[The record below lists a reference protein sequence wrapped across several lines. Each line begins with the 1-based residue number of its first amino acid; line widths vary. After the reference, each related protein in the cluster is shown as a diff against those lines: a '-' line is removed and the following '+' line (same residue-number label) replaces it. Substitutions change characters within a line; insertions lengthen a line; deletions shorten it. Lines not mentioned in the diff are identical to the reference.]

1 MLKCVIFIH
10 KEVLMSQTEHK
21 NIKKLVNISAV
32 VLALIL
38 LLLYMQGSF
47 VSKAPPGL
55 SPQATDSNTPKT
67 QTALVEKKQVDDIL
81 TWPGTVR
88 SRTVANIAPR
98 MTARILEVKVNAGD
112 KVKKGDVIARLDE
125 REIRAQEQAALAAL
139 AGANARANRAKADEQ
154 RTRSLYSKEAA
165 TRENVDAVVARAKE
179 AQAGASQATS
189 AVNEIR
195 THLADTLL
203 FAPFDGVVVKRLKEP
218 GDMGLP
224 GVPAVTLQTPQGLRL
239 EADVPSTCAGRYSA
253 GMDVTV
259 RIDTL
264 GLTTSAQIDE
274 ISPEVDP
281 QTRTQLIKIALPAI
295 AGLQPGYFG
304 WLEQACDHHEAL
316 LIPASAVQHI
326 GQLEVVKVLS
336 EGLQVMRHIRTA
348 KTFGDR
354 IEVISGLHAGETVMI
369 HPQQAQ

>member
-1 MLKCVIFIH
+1 
-10 KEVLMSQTEHK
+10 MSQTEHK
-21 NIKKLVNISAV
+21 NIKKIVTISAA

-47 VSKAPPGL
+47 VSKVPPGL
-55 SPQATDSNTPKT
+55 SPQTIDSNTPESH
-67 QTALVEKKQVDDIL
+67 TATVEKKQVDDIL
-81 TWPGTVR
+81 AWPGTVR

-98 MTARILEVKVNAGD
+98 MTARIIEIKVHAGD

-125 REIRAQEQAALAAL
+125 RDINAQEHAALAAL
-139 AGANARANRAKADEQ
+139 AGASAQANRAQADEQ

-165 TRENVDAVVARAKE
+165 TRESFDAVVARAKE
-179 AQAGASQATS
+179 AQAGVSQASS
-189 AVNEIR
+189 AVSEIR

-203 FAPFDGVVVKRLKEP
+203 RAPFDGIVVKRLKEP

-224 GVPAVTLQTPQGLRL
+224 GVPVVTLQTPLGLRL
-239 EADVPSTCAGRYSA
+239 EADVPSTCAGRYST

-264 GLTTSAQIDE
+264 GQTVNAQIDE

-295 AGLQPGYFG
+295 EGLQPGYFG
-304 WLEQACDHHEAL
+304 WLEQACDQHEAL
-316 LIPASAVQHI
+316 LIPAGAVQHI

-336 EGLQVMRHIRTA
+336 EGRQLMRHIRTA
-348 KTFGDR
+348 KTFGDQ
-354 IEVISGLHAGETVMI
+354 IEVISGLHAGETVI
-369 HPQQAQ
+369 TNPQQAQ

>member
-1 MLKCVIFIH
+1 
-10 KEVLMSQTEHK
+10 MSQTEHK
-21 NIKKLVNISAV
+21 PINKIVTISAA

-47 VSKAPPGL
+47 VSKVSPGL
-55 SPQATDSNTPKT
+55 SPQPTDSNTPQN
-67 QTALVEKKQVDDIL
+67 QTAIVEKKQVDDIL
-81 TWPGTVR
+81 TWPGTVK
-88 SRTVANIAPR
+88 SRTVANIAPKI
-98 MTARILEVKVNAGD
+98 TARIIEIKVNAGD

-125 REIRAQEQAALAAL
+125 RDIKAQEQTALAAL
-139 AGANARANRAKADEQ
+139 AGANAQANRAKADEQ

-165 TRENVDAVVARAKE
+165 TRENFDAVVARSKE
-179 AQAGASQATS
+179 VQAGVSQATS
-189 AVNEIR
+189 TVSEIR

-203 FAPFDGVVVKRLKEP
+203 LAPFDGIVVKRLKES

-224 GVPAVTLQTPQGLRL
+224 GVPVVTLQTPLGLRL
-239 EADVPSTCAGRYSA
+239 ETDVPSTCAGRYST

-295 AGLQPGYFG
+295 EGLQPGYFG
-304 WLEQACDHHEAL
+304 WLEQACDQHEAL
-316 LIPASAVQHI
+316 LIPVSAVQHI

-336 EGLQVMRHIRTA
+336 EGRQLMRHIRTG
-348 KTFGDR
+348 KTFGDQV
-354 IEVISGLHAGETVMI
+354 EVISGLHEGETVI
-369 HPQQAQ
+369 AHPEAQ

>member
-1 MLKCVIFIH
+1 
-10 KEVLMSQTEHK
+10 MSQTEHK
-21 NIKKLVNISAV
+21 NMSKIVSICAA

-47 VSKAPPGL
+47 VSKVPPGL
-55 SPQATDSNTPKT
+55 SPQSSDSNIPESH
-67 QTALVEKKQVDDIL
+67 TALVEKKQVEDIL
-81 TWPGTVR
+81 AWPGTVR

-98 MTARILEVKVNAGD
+98 MTARILDIKVNAGD

-125 REIRAQEQAALAAL
+125 RDIRAQENAALAAL
-139 AGANARANRAKADEQ
+139 AGANAQASRAKADEQ

-165 TRENVDAVVARAKE
+165 TREKFDAAIAQAKE
-179 AQAGASQATS
+179 AQAAVSQATS
-189 AVNEIR
+189 AVSEIR
-195 THLADTLL
+195 SHLADTLL
-203 FAPFDGVVVKRLKEP
+203 LAPFDGIVVKRLQEP

-224 GVPAVTLQTPQGLRL
+224 GVPVVSMQTPLGLRL
-239 EADVPSTCAGRYSA
+239 EADVPSTCAGRYST

-264 GLTTSAQIDE
+264 GLTTNAQIDE

-295 AGLQPGYFG
+295 EGLQPGYFG
-304 WLEQACDHHEAL
+304 WLEQACDQHEAL
-316 LIPASAVQHI
+316 LIPVSAVQHI

-336 EGLQVMRHIRTA
+336 EGRQLMRHIRTA
-348 KTFGDR
+348 KIFGDQ
-354 IEVISGLHAGETVMI
+354 IEVVSGLHAGEAVITN
-369 HPQQAQ
+369 PEQAQ

>member
-1 MLKCVIFIH
+1 
-10 KEVLMSQTEHK
+10 MSQTEHK
-21 NIKKLVNISAV
+21 NIKKIITISAA

-47 VSKAPPGL
+47 VSKVSPGL
-55 SPQATDSNTPKT
+55 SPQAGDSNTPESH
-67 QTALVEKKQVDDIL
+67 TATVEKKQVDDIL
-81 TWPGTVR
+81 AWPGTVR

-98 MTARILEVKVNAGD
+98 MTARIIEIKIHAGD

-125 REIRAQEQAALAAL
+125 RDINAQEHAALAAL
-139 AGANARANRAKADEQ
+139 AGASAQANRAQADEQ

-165 TRENVDAVVARAKE
+165 TRENFDAVVARAKE
-179 AQAGASQATS
+179 AHAGVSQASS
-189 AVNEIR
+189 AVSEIR

-203 FAPFDGVVVKRLKEP
+203 RAPFDGVIVKRLQEP

-224 GVPAVTLQTPQGLRL
+224 GVPVVTMQIPKGLRL
-239 EADVPSTCAGRYSA
+239 EADVPSTCAGRYST

-264 GLTTSAQIDE
+264 GQTVNAQIDE

-295 AGLQPGYFG
+295 EGLQPGYFG
-304 WLEQACDHHEAL
+304 WLEQACDQHEAL

-336 EGLQVMRHIRTA
+336 EGRQLMRHIRTA
-348 KTFGDR
+348 KTFGDQ
-354 IEVISGLHAGETVMI
+354 IEVVSGLHAGETVI
-369 HPQQAQ
+369 RHPEQAQ